1 MGLSVGAH
9 PYSGGRHVGRWPVA
23 GSHAGHQGA
32 LGDAQTP
39 APSQRGTGRRRACRR
54 IWRLPL
60 CRLRLNSGFCVFKWL
75 KKEDY
80 LARRGSAR
88 KPKCQPAS
96 FQPRP
101 SAHVLSVAAP
111 VCSGHKPKVCA
122 VWPSPENGW
131 CRGRLGPRDREP
143 VVMPAERE
151 RGRRPGVR
159 RARTASSARRGRPA
173 LPSLDTGSTWGA
185 RGE

>member
-1 MGLSVGAH
+1 MSARILTQEADAWAD
-9 PYSGGRHVGRWPVA
+9 GRWRVLTPGTRGPWETRRPRRRVR
-23 GSHAGHQGA
+23 GA
-32 LGDAQTP
+32 PGDAGL
-39 APSQRGTGRRRACRR
+39 AGGSGVC
-54 IWRLPL
+54 L
-60 CRLRLNSGFCVFKWL
+60 CAGCGLTTSGFCVFKWL